1 MSRKRIER
9 RLVAIAD
16 RLAALHAEADV
27 GAAHLLQVSA
37 EADDARLQAV
47 VSETPLARHDH
58 RGAQRSADTLAERQ
72 RRVMAKIA
80 ELESRQ
86 DELLEDLAA
95 LTKSIER

>member
-9 RLVAIAD
+9 RLIAVTD
-16 RLAALHAEADV
+16 RLGALRAEADIC
-27 GAAHLLQVSA
+27 AAQLLQVSA
-37 EADDARLQAV
+37 EAEDARLAAI

-58 RGAQRSADTLAERQ
+58 RGAQRSADTLAQRQ
-72 RRVMAKIA
+72 RTVRAKIA

-95 LTKSIER
+95 LTESIER